1 MQKPKNRTVKTL
13 VTSTAFASMILTAP
27 LISHAQLGDQTLKQ
41 GMQNPDVKQLQN
53 LLKKKGTFHFSEST
67 GYFGSITK
75 AAVADFQK
83 NHGLIADG
91 IAGKKTFQALGVVKK
106 SSSKSSG
113 KSSTSQLLR
122 IGSRG
127 QAVTDLQSKLKN
139 LGYDS
144 GKIDGIYGSLT
155 ASAVRQYQ
163 RSNHLQVD
171 GIAGPDTLS
180 SLYGQAPKKA
190 SLKTPGKSKTTTG
203 NSSKLLKAG
212 SRGAAVSDVQKKLK
226 AAGLYTY
233 KIDGIY
239 GSLTTSAVQAFQR
252 NHHLQV
258 DGIVGPETLAVLNG
272 SPSKGNS
279 SNASSPKTPPA
290 SSRSSNGLL
299 QFRDRGSHVTDLQKK
314 LKSVGVFNQS
324 PTGYFGVE
332 TETAVRKFQSKQGL
346 SVDGIV
352 GPKTRVMLARVL
364 AGNKGHSTAVA
375 GASFSPMNLVA
386 DAANYVGVPYVW
398 GGTSPSGFDCSGFVQ
413 YVFRLNGIDLPRT
426 VSAMWN
432 SRQGSKVSRSSLRPG
447 DVVFFQGTYQ
457 SGPSH
462 NGIYTGNGKFIQ
474 SGTSTGVAVTALSNP
489 YWSAHY
495 LGAKRY

>member
-41 GMQNPDVKQLQN
+41 GMQNPDVKQLQD
-53 LLKKKGTFHFSEST
+53 LLKKKGTFRFSEST

-75 AAVADFQK
+75 SAVADFQK
-83 NHGLIADG
+83 KHGLIADG
-91 IAGKKTFQALGVVKK
+91 IVGKNTFQALGVGDIKK
-106 SSSKSSG
+106 SSS

-139 LGYDS
+139 LGYDT
-144 GKIDGIYGSLT
+144 GKVDGIYGSLT
-155 ASAVRQYQ
+155 ASAVQQYQ

-190 SLKTPGKSKTTTG
+190 SSKTSAKSKTTTG
-203 NSSKLLKAG
+203 NTSNLLKAG
-212 SRGAAVSDVQKKLK
+212 ARGAAVSDVQKKLK

-258 DGIVGPETLAVLNG
+258 DGIVGPETLAALNG
-272 SPSKGNS
+272 SPSKGSS
-279 SNASSPKTPPA
+279 SNAGSSKTPPA
-290 SSRSSNGLL
+290 SSNSSNGLL
-299 QFRDRGSHVTDLQKK
+299 QFRDRGSDVTDLQKK

-332 TETAVRKFQSKQGL
+332 TEASVRKFQSQQGL

-352 GPKTRVMLARVL
+352 GPATRTKLAQVL
-364 AGNKGHSTAVA
+364 AGNDGHSTAVA

-432 SRQGSKVSRSSLRPG
+432 SSQGSKVSRSNLRPG

-462 NGIYTGNGKFIQ
+462 NGIYSGNGKFIQ
-474 SGTSTGVAVTALSNP
+474 SGTSTGVAVTELSNP